1 VHPPPPNP
9 SFRIL
14 ESRSLAIAIARTK
27 VMRNLTVLGDDY
39 DFFNVANA
47 RVFTF
52 EVAHYPEEGL
62 VYDAD
67 PQRVPAFPS

>member
-1 VHPPPPNP
+1 
-9 SFRIL
+9 
-14 ESRSLAIAIARTK
+14 
-27 VMRNLTVLGDDY
+27 MRNLTVLGDDY
-39 DFFNVANA
+39 DFFNIANA

-67 PQRVPAFPS
+67 PQRVPAFPL